1 MNRSR
6 LFLIASVA
14 LSFALAATAFRSNSH
29 AAAIS
34 APGNAGSLSPATPM
48 LQPRSGHTATLL
60 PDGRVLIAGGMRGN
74 QDFYKL
80 AELYDP
86 ATGKFQPTGEMNQR
100 RVGHVAVLLTSGRV
114 SGKVLIAGGWV
125 GDGGTDSAEL
135 YDPATGKFTVI
146 AKMTSRRG
154 RPSATLLPNGDVL
167 IAGGEERNNV
177 SLASAEIFQV
187 NTLSFHSTG
196 TMHHARISHSAT
208 LLSDGRVLLA
218 GGYGDSIASSAEL
231 YDPKSAAFIE
241 TGSMGTA
248 RCKHTAGLLPD
259 GRVLIAGGSDSRGW
273 NGNLSSAEIYDPRTG
288 KFSATSS
295 MNDSRFKLP
304 DEAVQ
309 LPSGRLL
316 IAGGS
321 KQVELFDPSNGKFL
335 VATGQMSE
343 PWHFM
348 SETKLRDGSVLLA
361 GGYPNDPQATAKAW
375 IYRP

>member
-6 LFLIASVA
+6 LLLVA
-14 LSFALAATAFRSNSH
+14 FITITFAVAATAFRD
-29 AAAIS
+29 
-34 APGNAGSLSPATPM
+34 AGSPVSRVGSLAPAAPM
-48 LQPRSGHTATLL
+48 LEPRSGHSATLL
-60 PDGRVLIAGGMRGN
+60 PDGKVLIAGGMRRN

-100 RVGHVAVLLTSGRV
+100 RVGHIAVLLG
-114 SGKVLIAGGWV
+114 SGKVLVAGGWI
-125 GDGGTDSAEL
+125 GGGGTDSAEL
-135 YDPATGKFTVI
+135 YDPATGRFTVI
-146 AKMTSRRG
+146 ARMTIQRG
-154 RPSATLLPNGDVL
+154 RPSATLLADGDVL
-167 IAGGEERNNV
+167 ITGGEERDNE
-177 SLASAEIFQV
+177 SLASAEIFHV
-187 NTLSFHSTG
+187 KTLSFQPAGS
-196 TMHHARISHSAT
+196 MHHARVSHTAT
-208 LLSDGRVLLA
+208 LLNDGRVLIA
-218 GGYGDSIASSAEL
+218 GGYAGDVSSSAEL
-231 YDPKSAAFIE
+231 YDPKAGAFTE
-241 TGSMGTA
+241 TGGLVTA

-259 GRVLIAGGSDSRGW
+259 GAVLIAGGSDSRGW

-288 KFSATSS
+288 KFTATSA

-309 LPSGRLL
+309 LASGKLL

-321 KQVELFDPSNGKFL
+321 REVEVFDPASRKFF
-335 VATGQMSE
+335 VSAGQMNE

-361 GGYPNDPQATAKAW
+361 GGYPNGPEATAQAW